1 MSLRSLLI
9 GPDQNE
15 FWAHREKAKSSR
27 TSFFRKYHSLICQR
41 ILYKNNAS
49 IEMQTKI
56 DGRIT
61 LPHGLNGILISAGTT
76 IGKNCTVFHQVTIG
90 SNTAKGSK
98 NIGSPQIGD
107 NVYIGAGAKI
117 IGGIK
122 IGNNVRI
129 GANCTVTE
137 DVADNATVVLQ
148 KPRVIMHTEPRD
160 NAFVIFSDF
169 NKKSVRRSSHR
180 EG

>member
-9 GPDQNE
+9 GPQQND
-15 FWAHREKAKSSR
+15 FWKHREKLLSSKNPII
-27 TSFFRKYHSLICQR
+27 RKYHSLCCQR

-49 IEMQTKI
+49 IEPQTEI
-56 DGRIT
+56 HGRIT
-61 LPHGLNGILISAGTT
+61 FPHGLNGILISAGAV

-98 NIGSPQIGD
+98 HIGSPQIGD

-129 GANCTVTE
+129 GANCVVTE
-137 DVADNATVVLQ
+137 DIEDNATVVLQ
-148 KPRVIMHTEPRD
+148 KPRVIVHSEARD
-160 NAFVIFSDF
+160 NTFKNYAEFS
-169 NKKSVRRSSHR
+169 KQ
-180 EG
+180 E

>member
-1 MSLRSLLI
+1 MSLRSLFV

-15 FWAHREKAKSSR
+15 FWKHREKMQKSKNPIS
-27 TSFFRKYHSLICQR
+27 RKYHSLRCQR

-49 IEMQTKI
+49 IEPQTKI

-61 LPHGLNGILISAGTT
+61 FPHGLNGILISAGAV

-90 SNTAKGSK
+90 SNTALGSK
-98 NIGSPQIGD
+98 HIGSPQIGD

-129 GANCTVTE
+129 GANCVVTE
-137 DVADNATVVLQ
+137 DIEDNATVVLQ
-148 KPRVIMHTEPRD
+148 KPRIIVHNEARD
-160 NAFVIFSDF
+160 NSFKSFADFS
-169 NKKSVRRSSHR
+169 K
-180 EG
+180 E

>member
-1 MSLRSLLI
+1 MSLRSLLV

-15 FWAHREKAKSSR
+15 FWKHREKMQKSKNPVI
-27 TSFFRKYHSLICQR
+27 RKYHSLKCQK

-49 IEMQTKI
+49 IEPQTQI

-61 LPHGLNGILISAGTT
+61 FPHGLNGILISAGAE

-90 SNTAKGSK
+90 SNTAQGSK
-98 NIGSPQIGD
+98 HIGSPKIGD

-117 IGGIK
+117 IGGIT

-129 GANCTVTE
+129 GANCVVTE
-137 DVADNATVVLQ
+137 DIEDNATVVLN
-148 KPRVIMHTEPRD
+148 KPRVIVHKEARD
-160 NAFVIFSDF
+160 NTFKTFADFS
-169 NKKSVRRSSHR
+169 KK
-180 EG
+180 

>member
-1 MSLRSLLI
+1 MSLHSLLV

-15 FWAHREKAKSSR
+15 FWKHREKMLKSKNPLIK
-27 TSFFRKYHSLICQR
+27 KYHSLKCQK

-49 IEMQTKI
+49 IEPQTKI

-61 LPHGLNGILISAGTT
+61 FPHGLNGILISAGAQ

-90 SNTAKGSK
+90 SNTAQGSK
-98 NIGSPQIGD
+98 HIGSPKIGD

-117 IGGIK
+117 IGGIT

-129 GANCTVTE
+129 GANCVVTE
-137 DVADNATVVLQ
+137 DIEDNATVVLN
-148 KPRVIMHTEPRD
+148 KPRIIVHKEARD
-160 NAFVIFSDF
+160 NTFKTFADFS
-169 NKKSVRRSSHR
+169 KK
-180 EG
+180 

>member
-1 MSLRSLLI
+1 MSLHSLLI

-15 FWAHREKAKSSR
+15 FWKHREKMQKNKNPLI
-27 TSFFRKYHSLICQR
+27 RKYHSLKCQK

-49 IEMQTKI
+49 IEPQTKI

-61 LPHGLNGILISAGTT
+61 FPHGLNGILISAGAT

-90 SNTAKGSK
+90 SNTAQGSK
-98 NIGSPQIGD
+98 HIGSPKIGD

-117 IGGIK
+117 IGGIT

-129 GANCTVTE
+129 GANCVVTE
-137 DVADNATVVLQ
+137 DIEDNATVVLN
-148 KPRVIMHTEPRD
+148 KPRIIVHKEARD
-160 NAFVIFSDF
+160 NSFKTFADFS
-169 NKKSVRRSSHR
+169 KK
-180 EG
+180 

>member
-15 FWAHREKAKSSR
+15 FWKHREKMQKSK
-27 TSFFRKYHSLICQR
+27 TPIFRKYHSLCCSR

-49 IEMQTKI
+49 IEPQTKI

-61 LPHGLNGILISAGTT
+61 FPHGLNGILISAGAK

-98 NIGSPQIGD
+98 NAGYPTIGD

-117 IGGIK
+117 IGGVT

-129 GANCTVTE
+129 GANCVVTQ
-137 DVADNATVVLQ
+137 DIPDNATVVLS
-148 KPRVIMHTEPRD
+148 KPRLIMHDAPRD
-160 NAFVIFSDF
+160 NTFTTYAEHS
-169 NKKSVRRSSHR
+169 KSN
-180 EG
+180 

>member
-1 MSLRSLLI
+1 MSIRSLVI

-15 FWAHREKAKSSR
+15 FWKHREKLLKTKNPILKR
-27 TSFFRKYHSLICQR
+27 YHRMCCSK

-49 IEMQTKI
+49 IEEQTQI

-61 LPHGLNGILISAGTT
+61 FPHGLNGILISAGAK
-76 IGKNCTVFHQVTIG
+76 IGKNCTIFHQVTIG

-98 NIGSPQIGD
+98 NIGSPQIAD

-117 IGGIK
+117 IGGVK

-129 GANCTVTE
+129 GANCVVAE
-137 DVADNATVVLQ
+137 DIPDNATVVLN
-148 KPRVIMHTEPRD
+148 KPRIIIHNEARD
-160 NAFVIFSDF
+160 NSFTSFA
-169 NKKSVRRSSHR
+169 KYK
-180 EG
+180 EKE

>member
-1 MSLRSLLI
+1 MSFHSLLV

-15 FWAHREKAKSSR
+15 FWKHRGKMQKSKNSLI
-27 TSFFRKYHSLICQR
+27 RKYHSLKCQK

-49 IEMQTKI
+49 IEPQTKI

-61 LPHGLNGILISAGTT
+61 FPHGLNGILISAGAE

-90 SNTAKGSK
+90 SNTAQGSK
-98 NIGSPQIGD
+98 HIGSPKIGD

-117 IGGIK
+117 IGGIT

-129 GANCTVTE
+129 GANCVVTE
-137 DVADNATVVLQ
+137 DVEDNATVVLN
-148 KPRVIMHTEPRD
+148 KPRIIVHKETRD
-160 NAFVIFSDF
+160 NSFKTFADFS
-169 NKKSVRRSSHR
+169 KK
-180 EG
+180 